1 MKKIILMAIL
11 ALSLLSVG
19 DVVQAATPDA
29 SSGATVAV
37 SDTNGVIWTSENK
50 VPIFS
55 DSVFYPGYDDE
66 YWFTVKNTNS
76 HAIEYRMVFDLVW
89 LKLLI
94 TRNDH

>member
-1 MKKIILMAIL
+1 MKIILMAIL

-50 VPIFS
+50 KCQFS
-55 DSVFYPGYDDE
+55 QIQSF
-66 YWFTVKNTNS
+66 
-76 HAIEYRMVFDLVW
+76 ILVMMMSIG
-89 LKLLI
+89 LPSKILI
-94 TRNDH
+94 LMQLSIVWCLI